1 MSVFRGLTLKILPRV
16 RVHSWG
22 GFGSQLFAMIIAE
35 RLIAKKGLRQI
46 MIVFHTSGV
55 TERELEIPKSWL
67 DRFRIKQVAD
77 YHPQSLRNSEPRRK
91 ALFVVMRERL
101 KVILSLIGFTS
112 TSNSEEEFLELRPWV
127 LSIRGHYTR
136 IHLTEREIHELMMK
150 FGLSNTAQSIKEA
163 AIHYRLGDLITSES
177 KEIITPN
184 RIIQAWKE
192 GMTTEL
198 PLKIFSDST
207 RQDFEGVWQEV
218 QGPAN
223 YEFYSLS
230 PIQTIQSCFKVQEFL
245 GTNAKLSL
253 WVAVLRSGISTKK
266 TLIPNEIRLQ
276 VETLLQNQPHR
287 KSYLSY

>member
-1 MSVFRGLTLKILPRV
+1 MSIFKELALKILPGV

-22 GFGSQLFAMIIAE
+22 GFGSQLFAMIVAE
-35 RLIAKKGLRQI
+35 RLVAKKKLRQI
-46 MIVFHTSGV
+46 TIIFHTSGV
-55 TERELEIPKSWL
+55 TKRELEIPKSWL
-67 DRFRIKQVAD
+67 AKFRIEQVAD
-77 YHPQSLRNSEPRRK
+77 YHPQSPRNWELQRK
-91 ALFVVMRERL
+91 SLFVVIREGL
-101 KVILSLIGFTS
+101 KVVLSLIGFTA
-112 TSNSEEEFLELRPWV
+112 TSNTEKEFLDLRPWV

-136 IHLTEREIHELMMK
+136 IHLTEPEIDELLMK
-150 FGLSNTAQSIKEA
+150 FGLSNATQSIKET
-163 AIHYRLGDLITSES
+163 AIHYRLGDLITLKS
-177 KEIITPN
+177 KGIIAPN
-184 RIIQAWKE
+184 RIIQAWKK

-198 PLKIFSDST
+198 PLKIFSDGT

-253 WVAVLRSGISTKK
+253 WVAVLRSGISMKK

-276 VETLLQNQPHR
+276 LETLLQNQTHS
-287 KSYLSY
+287 KSHISY